1 VVTRQVTLPAQ
12 THFRDSRQQPRP
24 CLEGN
29 TVQSGLVE
37 FYPESCATQQPDPQ
51 VAHRNLMVGEVFAGG
66 QLGPLDQRQ
75 RLDSHRDPDRDPGGQ
90 ARGAWLVPHR
100 QIPVR
105 RQQAHDL
112 LGSAHLGKRLAY
124 PELKGRPQSRAV
136 RGATVIEVGAGSDV
150 GKPAPLGKTA
160 HRGEHGPFTEV
171 AAIAGIGPVA
181 GVDVLIGAQHHQ
193 FRPNLPG
200 DALSTR
206 EFGACQAGRVGDGGQ
221 HGIGAERPDGRSQH
235 HGGVDPAREGH
246 HQPVQPSQP
255 VEQSR
260 RSIGGADEICSVHGR
275 RSSHVRGGAGSREI
289 VGAVV
294 DSAPQPPQDPSS
306 NPGQEPA
313 GAAGTGDRIGEIG
326 DIARLDL
333 DRRRRTA
340 VPEVVF
346 ADGKTEEQTL
356 RLLAAQR
363 RSEPGFP
370 ALATRC
376 PDGVLRRAPS
386 AFPAEPVVVDLVG
399 RTVIVGALPP
409 ARGFVAVLTGGTSDL
424 PVAREAIATLQALGA
439 GHRLIADVGVAGLHR
454 LLLHIDELSA
464 ADCVIAIAGME
475 GTLPVVVTGLIRAPV
490 VGVPTSVGYGV
501 SAGGYVAAAAMLATC
516 APGLSV
522 VNIDNGFGAAAHA
535 VKIVAR
541 VHGG

>member
-1 VVTRQVTLPAQ
+1 VV
-12 THFRDSRQQPRP
+12 
-24 CLEGN
+24 N
-29 TVQSGLVE
+29 
-37 FYPESCATQQPDPQ
+37 
-51 VAHRNLMVGEVFAGG
+51 
-66 QLGPLDQRQ
+66 
-75 RLDSHRDPDRDPGGQ
+75 
-90 ARGAWLVPHR
+90 
-100 QIPVR
+100 
-105 RQQAHDL
+105 
-112 LGSAHLGKRLAY
+112 SA
-124 PELKGRPQSRAV
+124 S
-136 RGATVIEVGAGSDV
+136 
-150 GKPAPLGKTA
+150 
-160 HRGEHGPFTEV
+160 
-171 AAIAGIGPVA
+171 
-181 GVDVLIGAQHHQ
+181 
-193 FRPNLPG
+193 
-200 DALSTR
+200 
-206 EFGACQAGRVGDGGQ
+206 
-221 HGIGAERPDGRSQH
+221 
-235 HGGVDPAREGH
+235 
-246 HQPVQPSQP
+246 
-255 VEQSR
+255 
-260 RSIGGADEICSVHGR
+260 
-275 RSSHVRGGAGSREI
+275 
-289 VGAVV
+289 
-294 DSAPQPPQDPSS
+294 QPPQDPNS

-313 GAAGTGDRIGEIG
+313 GAAGTGDRISEVG

-501 SAGGYVAAAAMLATC
+501 SAGGYVAAAAMLASC